1 MNKIL
6 DLQQAVIAA
15 LATDRPAT
23 AARRDTVDTGG
34 TRRMTTFPRRGATP

>member
-23 AARRDTVDTGG
+23 RRGG
-34 TRRMTTFPRRGATP
+34 TPWIREGHGE